1 MKTINN
7 IDDLSESAINKLYSF
22 RNWADK
28 MSEKCPED
36 GKELQCGTNL
46 HWLYY
51 HKKPPGVI
59 NQYAPGEFYA
69 VTESDIWLMRYHKN
83 ILFAVNCKTTR
94 KNKFEIKVFIFGN

>member
-7 IDDLSESAINKLYSF
+7 VDDLSDDLCLYCPL
-22 RNWADK
+22 DDG
-28 MSEKCPED
+28 EK
-36 GKELQCGTNL
+36 GT
-46 HWLYY
+46 
-51 HKKPPGVI
+51 PGVI

>member
-1 MKTINN
+1 MKKDATTFPRFPFLVAYLNGCI
-7 IDDLSESAINKLYSF
+7 IRV
-22 RNWADK
+22 RN
-28 MSEKCPED
+28 
-36 GKELQCGTNL
+36 
-46 HWLYY
+46 
-51 HKKPPGVI
+51 KKPPGVI